1 MKIWIKYLIGIILG
15 FASTFILPVAS
26 PQLISAVSFVKE
38 IFVRCSSYILIPLVF
53 SSTCIAAFRLYQEKK
68 LRKTAVWTGIIIASS
83 SVLLTLVGLF
93 SILFVKLPRI
103 PISAEK
109 QANVSVVDIPE
120 LIKQVFPYSAFE
132 TWSEGFFL
140 LPVFVFALVLGISS
154 SKNDTISRPVVSLAD
169 SFSKICYS
177 IMSYFIEIFSIG
189 MIAISIS
196 WTVQFR
202 SVIAQG
208 IFTPLIIILFVDLIL
223 VSVVI
228 FPLILYFVCHDP
240 KPFRV
245 LYAGLASVFTA
256 FFSGNTNV
264 TLPVIIRHSKDSLGE
279 QRRNTGFVLPLFSI
293 FARGGSALVT
303 VVSFIVIWRS
313 YSTLNIGF
321 TDLIWFSVVAFAL
334 SFALGN
340 MPTGGTFFALMVLCT
355 MYSRGFETGYLLLR
369 PAAGI
374 IGSFAAA
381 FDAVT
386 TIFGSYFIA
395 IKTKQIHHKELNNF
409 I

>member
-1 MKIWIKYLIGIILG
+1 MGHG
-15 FASTFILPVAS
+15 TP
-26 PQLISAVSFVKE
+26 
-38 IFVRCSSYILIPLVF
+38 
-53 SSTCIAAFRLYQEKK
+53 
-68 LRKTAVWTGIIIASS
+68 
-83 SVLLTLVGLF
+83 
-93 SILFVKLPRI
+93 
-103 PISAEK
+103 
-109 QANVSVVDIPE
+109 
-120 LIKQVFPYSAFE
+120 
-132 TWSEGFFL
+132 
-140 LPVFVFALVLGISS
+140 
-154 SKNDTISRPVVSLAD
+154 
-169 SFSKICYS
+169 
-177 IMSYFIEIFSIG
+177 EIFSIG